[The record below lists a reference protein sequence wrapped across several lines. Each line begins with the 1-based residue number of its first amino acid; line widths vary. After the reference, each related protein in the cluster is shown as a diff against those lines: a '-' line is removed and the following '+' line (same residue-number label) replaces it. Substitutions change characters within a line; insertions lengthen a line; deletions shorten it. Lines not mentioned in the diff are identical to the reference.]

1 MIKIVLLLLQVLL
14 LSSCDQ
20 GQNLLM
26 QFLWR
31 DEKEIVTIH
40 SDKSFYIDSDS
51 SYVAAEGTWKVIS
64 GHDTSYALFITNG
77 DSINLPH
84 IVEIVCD
91 KNRGYYCSVRETMV
105 GRMEISNKYYLTTN
119 KKSSFV
125 IKIWDKDK
133 VIAIDNQGSLCLSRI
148 LYMDINTQEVF
159 IKSFVNSKYI
169 ESKYC
174 TTFKGQSMPIIL
186 KLVDYHE
193 SPWEYYIKLI
203 VKSKSTK

>member
-1 MIKIVLLLLQVLL
+1 
-14 LSSCDQ
+14 
-20 GQNLLM
+20 
-26 QFLWR
+26 
-31 DEKEIVTIH
+31 
-40 SDKSFYIDSDS
+40 
-51 SYVAAEGTWKVIS
+51 
-64 GHDTSYALFITNG
+64 
-77 DSINLPH
+77 
-84 IVEIVCD
+84 
-91 KNRGYYCSVRETMV
+91 MV